1 MPPRKRST
9 VIVEETFPSDLDSD
23 SDDDDRVCL
32 DIGKQAARD
41 MLSDRTRESYSAS
54 MRRMISW
61 TLKQNSALPKHK
73 QFRTTVPFSYNLVTT
88 YMAELKERKV
98 KWPYDS
104 TRTKHYSPSS
114 ILSVVCCIK
123 DAYRLEDVPIQEQ
136 IEVFLNNFYKSYCM
150 FIGKQKMQGLYP
162 CQAGRSAI
170 SIPAFKM
177 ISRKL
182 YEMQGGGHWK
192 QQLDVWPLWNMLGT
206 TCSRVERQGDVLV
219 PHLALKEDMITCDLS
234 TSKTDPTGRMSY
246 PKCMASNPYE
256 PYSDVFL
263 GLALL
268 FFCRNSES
276 GNRVFSHTG
285 MPAVATHHLR
295 KVLDALT
302 EQEEIVLAVSK
313 DLVGLH
319 SPKKTGC
326 SKLYDNE
333 CTVSVAIEKRCDHN
347 LLGSQGSY
355 VGDLPANDAFN
366 ARILAGLKFGTEEFA
381 CKPCHF
387 DELPDE
393 LSASIPWPQIIAGYL
408 DFPATAK
415 AVMPILLATVVH
427 HEIFIRSTL
436 RGGGGHPILFS
447 SLFTSYQDIFEKL
460 RPYVKFGLCKSEMTV
475 TGVPLASKTYAS
487 VDRIDRRL
495 ELIEKSLQ
503 RLGVLPVRVPEAV
516 STTCSACDQ
525 KLDQILKAI
534 EKMSVTSTGNE
545 HVVLKADAAFKHW
558 PIGYLPSDYRLPS
571 LSIEQLWRAW
581 FTPSSSSPALMGICG
596 KMLPAGEDANVR
608 VNEIRQL
615 SRYTNVIKAIKGRME
630 VSSDQVMASF
640 KVAWNEC
647 CEIGKRHDIVLGSE
661 HQNAGTFYNV
671 ICRNLEMK
679 EELTSSSRPKPVVN
693 AQEVAVSAHGSGN
706 GIFFSAALANLR
718 AMPANELSDLRKR
731 SETKETLTKRS
742 ETAAKALQFKDYK
755 VPRISVKDAWNIGW
769 CKSEGNPDPLMTLKA
784 MWMSTLERG
793 PLWRT
798 QDSLLAIRAE
808 LPETEITHQNCD
820 RLFVEGFSLLKQ
832 RHALLNITENVS
844 ASALSNILTEKKI
857 YSHRKL
863 RRVAAVAA
871 VPSTAIRPAAVA
883 ATPPAP
889 KRHADTASRSA
900 MPPSKNARII

>member
-1 MPPRKRST
+1 
-9 VIVEETFPSDLDSD
+9 
-23 SDDDDRVCL
+23 
-32 DIGKQAARD
+32 
-41 MLSDRTRESYSAS
+41 
-54 MRRMISW
+54 
-61 TLKQNSALPKHK
+61 
-73 QFRTTVPFSYNLVTT
+73 
-88 YMAELKERKV
+88 
-98 KWPYDS
+98 
-104 TRTKHYSPSS
+104 
-114 ILSVVCCIK
+114 
-123 DAYRLEDVPIQEQ
+123 
-136 IEVFLNNFYKSYCM
+136 
-150 FIGKQKMQGLYP
+150 
-162 CQAGRSAI
+162 
-170 SIPAFKM
+170 
-177 ISRKL
+177 
-182 YEMQGGGHWK
+182 
-192 QQLDVWPLWNMLGT
+192 
-206 TCSRVERQGDVLV
+206 
-219 PHLALKEDMITCDLS
+219 
-234 TSKTDPTGRMSY
+234 
-246 PKCMASNPYE
+246 
-256 PYSDVFL
+256 
-263 GLALL
+263 
-268 FFCRNSES
+268 
-276 GNRVFSHTG
+276 
-285 MPAVATHHLR
+285 
-295 KVLDALT
+295 
-302 EQEEIVLAVSK
+302 
-313 DLVGLH
+313 
-319 SPKKTGC
+319 
-326 SKLYDNE
+326 
-333 CTVSVAIEKRCDHN
+333 
-347 LLGSQGSY
+347 
-355 VGDLPANDAFN
+355 
-366 ARILAGLKFGTEEFA
+366 
-381 CKPCHF
+381 
-387 DELPDE
+387 
-393 LSASIPWPQIIAGYL
+393 
-408 DFPATAK
+408 
-415 AVMPILLATVVH
+415 MPILLATVVH

-447 SLFTSYQDIFEKL
+447 SLFTSYQDIFEQL

-679 EELTSSSRPKPVVN
+679 EELTSSSRSKPVFN

-718 AMPANELSDLRKR
+718 AMPANELSNLRKR

-808 LPETEITHQNCD
+808 LPETEITLQNCD

-832 RHALLNITENVS
+832 RHAALLNITENVS
-844 ASALSNILTEKKI
+844 ASALSNILTQNKI
-857 YSHRKL
+857 YSHRKQRL
-863 RRVAAVAA
+863 AAVVA

-883 ATPPAP
+883 ATPPAA
-889 KRHADTASRSA
+889 KRPAEIASRSA
-900 MPPSKNARII
+900 KHARII